1 MFLLLQKIA
10 PQHLLSR
17 IVGWVANC
25 QIALIKNIFINVI
38 IWKFDVDVSEAER
51 QKAEE
56 FKSFNDFFTRTL
68 KPGARPISGLYCSPA
83 DGEVSE
89 AGTISDN
96 QILQAKGLSYSLEK
110 LLANKDVE
118 AYRDGSFMTVYL
130 APKDYHRVHC
140 PMDATLVDARYVPG
154 KLFSVN
160 QYTAANQ
167 PDLFADNERLI
178 MQFETLHGKMA
189 VIMVGAMI
197 VAATQPVWR
206 DQPYRAKTF
215 KQESFESP
223 LQFRQGDELGL
234 FQMGST
240 AIVVLENAVQWQQVT
255 GTSLRMGEAIVI
267 AE

>member
-1 MFLLLQKIA
+1 LFLILQKIV

-25 QIALIKNIFINVI
+25 RIALIKNIFINVI

-56 FKSFNDFFTRTL
+56 FESFNDFFTRTL

-83 DGEVSE
+83 DGQVSE
-89 AGTISDN
+89 AGPVSDN

-110 LLANKDVE
+110 LLANTNVE
-118 AYRDGSFMTVYL
+118 PYRDGSFMTVYL

-140 PMDATLVDARYVPG
+140 PIDATLVDARYVPG

-167 PDLFADNERLI
+167 PDLFADNERLV
-178 MQFETLHGKMA
+178 MDFVTPHGKMA
-189 VIMVGAMI
+189 VVMVGAMI

-215 KQESFESP
+215 KQESFDAP
-223 LQFRQGDELGL
+223 LQFKQGDELGL

-240 AIVVLENAVQWQQVT
+240 AIVVLENAVQWRQGT
-255 GTSLRMGEAIVI
+255 GASLRMGETIV
-267 AE
+267 EQE